1 MKNSLETRLGIFVIL
16 VAVAALVII
25 ETLGGSDFFRRG
37 YQVNALFDTVQE
49 LKVGDSVRAEFVSA
63 AAVELVRE

>member
-16 VAVAALVII
+16 VVFAALVII

-37 YQVNALFDTVQE
+37 YQLTRCSTPSRN
-49 LKVGDSVRAEFVSA
+49 
-63 AAVELVRE
+63 